1 MNETT
6 STSPSAT
13 QMSPTTLE
21 RSRVDTDP
29 RKRRRLVALGALIVA
44 TLAIFLVRVL
54 LGDFTFTITDA
65 VRIVLGEQI
74 DVSGANYV
82 LMESKLPRAVA
93 ALVGGALFGAA
104 GAAMQSLVRNPLAS
118 PDVLGISLGSSTAAV
133 FCVTL
138 LGWSGWPILF
148 VAVLG
153 GFAVSGVILALAK
166 GQTAR
171 MILVGIAM
179 AAGLQSVIQWILLKS
194 NAFQAQDA
202 MVWLAGSVSDVTW
215 PEIARLAGIG
225 LPMLVVLAVFCVT
238 LLGWSGWPI
247 LFVAVLGGFAVS
259 GVILALAKGQ
269 TARMILV
276 GIAMAAGLQS
286 VIQWILLKS
295 NAFQAQDAMVW
306 LAGSV
311 SDVTWPEIA
320 RLAGIGLPMLV
331 VLAVLAHRLR
341 VLELGRPLAVG
352 LGVPDGATRAFVF
365 VGVVL
370 GIAVATSVCGPV
382 AFVALLAGPIARRL
396 MGRTSIVAAALVG
409 ASITIAGDY
418 VGAYLIPGGGKLPVG
433 VITGLAGAPVLAWL
447 LVASQRGRSK
457 GTR

>member
-82 LMESKLPRAVA
+82 LMESKLPRAMA

-225 LPMLVVLAVFCVT
+225 LPMLVVLAV
-238 LLGWSGWPI
+238 
-247 LFVAVLGGFAVS
+247 
-259 GVILALAKGQ
+259 
-269 TARMILV
+269 
-276 GIAMAAGLQS
+276 
-286 VIQWILLKS
+286 
-295 NAFQAQDAMVW
+295 
-306 LAGSV
+306 
-311 SDVTWPEIA
+311 
-320 RLAGIGLPMLV
+320 
-331 VLAVLAHRLR
+331 LAHRLR

-365 VGVVL
+365 VTVVL

-457 GTR
+457 GTP